1 MSEKKRWQSL
11 SAAGFLAIVPP
22 AAMLCTSCGGGG
34 GTSPAPPSAA
44 VAAPAAGAS
53 AAPTSAPT
61 GAPSSGSSYAAVYK
75 AAKWSAAVTVAF
87 SGSCTMTLATTG
99 VPPYHADYYLGPVGP
114 GATTS
119 VAETPVTHMEL
130 AVYPYNASNIAG
142 GSATFNVCPSKAS
155 STTATGLGPIGY
167 TIAGEALFNP
177 YEANGNTPALTDNVS
192 YTFTDSSG
200 KTQTASFIDSCNS
213 HAAGG
218 PGGATWHYH
227 AVPTCVTAQLDGNG
241 PSHLLGIALDGFPI
255 YGGRDVNGNVVQ
267 TSQLDAC
274 NGITSPTPEFPGGVY
289 HYVLPIGVTGKQ
301 SSINCYSG
309 TVTQAQLAAARL
321 APMCGMDA
329 LSARYQAAAR
339 ARRLRATAR
348 VASAAP
354 GRVPDARRRSS

>member
-1 MSEKKRWQSL
+1 MSENKRRQFL
-11 SAAGFLAIVPP
+11 SAVGFLAIVPP
-22 AAMLCTSCGGGG
+22 AAILCTSCGGGG
-34 GTSPAPPSAA
+34 GTSPAAPAAA

-53 AAPTSAPT
+53 AAP
-61 GAPSSGSSYAAVYK
+61 SSGSASYAAAYK
-75 AAKWSAAVTVAF
+75 TAKWSAAVTVGF
-87 SGSCTMTLATTG
+87 SGSCTMTLTTTG

-114 GATTS
+114 GAATS
-119 VAETPVTHMEL
+119 VAVTPVTHMEL
-130 AVYPYNASNIAG
+130 AVYAYNASNIAG
-142 GSATFNVCPSKAS
+142 ASASFNVCPAKAS

-213 HAAGG
+213 HAAAG

-227 AVPTCVTAQLDGNG
+227 AVPTCLTTQLDGNG

-267 TSQLDAC
+267 VSQLDAC
-274 NGITSPTPEFPGGVY
+274 NGITSQTPEFPNGVY

-301 SSINCYSG
+301 SSINCYAG

-339 ARRLRATAR
+339 ARRLR
-348 VASAAP
+348 SAA
-354 GRVPDARRRSS
+354 RSVLARL

>member
-1 MSEKKRWQSL
+1 MSENKRWQFL
-11 SAAGFLAIVPP
+11 SAAGFLAVVPP
-22 AAMLCTSCGGGG
+22 MAMLCTSCGGGG
-34 GTSPAPPSAA
+34 GGPAAPQAA
-44 VAAPAAGAS
+44 VAALAAGPS
-53 AAPTSAPT
+53 AAPTTAPT
-61 GAPSSGSSYAAVYK
+61 AAPSSGSASYAAAYK
-75 AAKWSAAVTVAF
+75 AAKWSAAVTVGF
-87 SGSCTMTLATTG
+87 PGSCTMTLTTTG

-119 VAETPVTHMEL
+119 VAVTPVTHMEL
-130 AVYPYNASNIAG
+130 AVYAYNASNIAG
-142 GSATFNVCPSKAS
+142 GSATFNVCPGKAS

-192 YTFTDSSG
+192 YTFTDASG
-200 KTQTASFIDSCNS
+200 KVQTASFIDTCNS

-227 AVPTCVTAQLDGNG
+227 AVPACVTAQLDGNG

-255 YGGRDVNGNVVQ
+255 YGGRDANGNVVQ

-274 NGITSPTPEFPGGVY
+274 NGITSPTPEFPNGVY

-301 SSINCYSG
+301 SSINCYAG

-339 ARRLRATAR
+339 ARRLKI
-348 VASAAP
+348 AS
-354 GRVPDARRRSS
+354 RSLLAKL